1 MRPRIHFQL
10 DEELLTDLK
19 KVNPFIERIYGKILS
34 LAGSQEDASKIKLVL
49 EEAITNAMR
58 HGNKL
63 ERSTTVKVSI
73 VADEKKI
80 ELDVHD
86 MGGGFNFRN
95 LPDPTK
101 KDGVHKSSG
110 RGVFL
115 MRKFMDKVK
124 FYDGGSGVRMSRK
137 FKERP

>member
-1 MRPRIHFQL
+1 MRPQINFQL
-10 DEELLTDLK
+10 NEELPTDLK
-19 KVNPFIERIYGKILS
+19 KVNPFIERIYGMILT
-34 LAGSQEDASKIKLVL
+34 LAGSDEQASKIKLVL
-49 EEAITNAMR
+49 EEALTNAMR

-63 ERSTTVKVSI
+63 EHSTKVSVSI
-73 VADEKKI
+73 IADKKKI

-86 MGGGFNFRN
+86 MGKGFDFRN

-101 KDGVHKSSG
+101 KGGVHKSSG

-124 FYDGGSGVRMSRK
+124 FYDGGSGVRMSKK

>member
-10 DEELLTDLK
+10 DEELPTDLK

-63 ERSTTVKVSI
+63 ERSTIVKVSI
-73 VADEKKI
+73 VADKKKI

-86 MGGGFNFRN
+86 MGGGFDFRN
-95 LPDPTK
+95 LSDPTK
-101 KDGVHKSSG
+101 KDGVQKPSG

-124 FYDGGSGVRMSRK
+124 FYDGGSGVRMLRK